1 MAFSLKKLSPAA
13 MAVDK
18 IREKG
23 YNPLA
28 MLSPAA
34 MAMGLHKRKKQRDA
48 MESMEPM
55 AAMKE
60 GGTARRPQ
68 RVKKVKKSKTKKK
81 QEQTQSRMSRGSTI
95 LKFNKGGKVDGL
107 AVKGKTRCRMVKG
120 RK

>member
-34 MAMGLHKRKKQRDA
+34 MAMGLHKRKKQRGA

>member
-1 MAFSLKKLSPAA
+1 MAFSRKKLSPAA

-34 MAMGLHKRKKQRDA
+34 MAMGLHKRKKQRYA

-60 GGTARRPQ
+60 GGTARK

-120 RK
+120 RN

>member
-1 MAFSLKKLSPAA
+1 MAFSRKKLSPAA

-60 GGTARRPQ
+60 GGTARK

>member
-34 MAMGLHKRKKQRDA
+34 MAMGLHKRKQQRDA

-60 GGTARRPQ
+60 GGTARK

>member
-55 AAMKE
+55 AAMK
-60 GGTARRPQ
+60 R
-68 RVKKVKKSKTKKK
+68 
-81 QEQTQSRMSRGSTI
+81 
-95 LKFNKGGKVDGL
+95 GGKVRKKPKKRKKIDGI
-107 AVKGKTRCRMVKG
+107 AKKGKTKGRMV
-120 RK
+120 

>member
-34 MAMGLHKRKKQRDA
+34 MAMGLYKRKKQRDA

-60 GGTARRPQ
+60 GGTARK

>member
-34 MAMGLHKRKKQRDA
+34 MAMGLHKSKKQRDA

-55 AAMKE
+55 ATMKE
-60 GGTARRPQ
+60 GGTARK

-120 RK
+120 IK

>member
-23 YNPLA
+23 YYPFAL
-28 MLSPAA
+28 LSPAA

-60 GGTARRPQ
+60 GGTARK
-68 RVKKVKKSKTKKK
+68 RVKKVKKSKTKKNQK